1 VSKPTGVLSMAS
13 ILKREFYTGVQFLLM
28 VFVALVVAFF
38 WTLAGHTEGEYAV
51 AINISE
57 AWRNEAPYVN
67 SVLLIFST
75 LIVVRLAVI
84 FLAHSFKQRIG

>member
-1 VSKPTGVLSMAS
+1 MAS
-13 ILKREFYTGVQFLLM
+13 ILKREFYTSVQFLLM
-28 VFVALVVAFF
+28 VFVALVVAFC
-38 WTLAGHTEGEYAV
+38 WTLAGRTEGEYAV
-51 AINISE
+51 AINSSE